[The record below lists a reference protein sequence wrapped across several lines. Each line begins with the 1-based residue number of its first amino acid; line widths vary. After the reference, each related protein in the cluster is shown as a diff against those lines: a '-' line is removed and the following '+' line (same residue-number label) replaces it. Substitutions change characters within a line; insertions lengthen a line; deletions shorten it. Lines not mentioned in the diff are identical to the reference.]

1 MEENKMQSLNMELC
15 DEIDALKEDIDQ
27 RRQDNVALRN
37 IIQDYY
43 ERNLDLS
50 AQRMKLDNLIKNSE
64 AQVSITE
71 NDIQILE
78 QIQQDLVLE
87 CTSLGIEKMTKQ
99 KHAKTLCD

>member
-1 MEENKMQSLNMELC
+1 MQGLNMELC

-27 RRQDNVALRN
+27 RRQDNVELRN

-71 NDIQILE
+71 NDI
-78 QIQQDLVLE
+78 
-87 CTSLGIEKMTKQ
+87 
-99 KHAKTLCD
+99 